1 MNTTPAAP
9 DPEADRPGRRYEYTT
24 CEVHEPMDIESL
36 DALGREGW
44 RLAAVVK
51 Y

>member
-1 MNTTPAAP
+1 MSTTPAAHV
-9 DPEADRPGRRYEYTT
+9 PEADRRYEYTT
-24 CEVHEPMDIESL
+24 VEVHEPMDIEAL

-44 RLAAVVK
+44 RLAAVAK